1 MKDWTLAGNRHG
13 VSFITFTEGKGTSV
27 NSGSAARKTPIY
39 IQPSELAATQDNSVV
54 TSRQSLTVLIIVPT
68 LHAGAAEMG
77 AVDLVRILTE
87 GGHRAIVMSRGG
99 RLEAQIVEAGGE
111 FVYADVASKN
121 PAIMARNIAVISRIV
136 RQRKCDVI
144 HAHGRAPAWSA
155 YIAAKLTRT
164 PFVTSWYKGFRE
176 QNALKHFY
184 NSVMARGDRII
195 AVSDQLAELISE
207 RHSVPCD
214 KINVVPASIDFD
226 LFNPANV
233 SIERIDAMRRIM
245 GVTAGDKVILVVGR
259 MLRRK
264 GHHVAVR
271 AARRLKDMGMKD
283 FVFAF
288 VGEDEG
294 HSRYTGDLWDEVLA
308 NDLAGVVRLIG
319 PVDDLPASYAVA
331 SVVVSAAIQQ
341 EGLQRA
347 ILEGQAMERP
357 VVVSDLGAGP
367 EVVLAP
373 PAVPEERMTGLRF
386 SAGDDAGLAA
396 GLVRLFS
403 MSPAQHHAMG
413 LRGRQWVTQHFNRA
427 AISDL
432 MLRLYSGLAQTKKA
446 TRS

>member
-1 MKDWTLAGNRHG
+1 MNYG
-13 VSFITFTEGKGTSV
+13 SV
-27 NSGSAARKTPIY
+27 ARKAPPY
-39 IQPSELAATQDNSVV
+39 GEHDEPAAQDNDVAAAPP
-54 TSRQSLTVLIIVPT
+54 LTVLIVVPT

-87 GGHRAIVMSRGG
+87 GGHRAIVVSRGG
-99 RLEAQIVEAGGE
+99 RLEAQIAEAGGE
-111 FVYADVASKN
+111 YIYADVASKN
-121 PAIMARNIAVISRIV
+121 PVIMMRNIALISRLV
-136 RQRKCDVI
+136 RQHRCDII

-155 YIAAKLTRT
+155 YVAARLTQT

-176 QNALKHFY
+176 QNALKRLY

-195 AVSDQLAELISE
+195 AASDQLAELISE
-207 RHSVPCD
+207 RHRSACD
-214 KINVVPASIDFD
+214 RITIVPASIDFK
-226 LFNPANV
+226 LFDPA
-233 SIERIDAMRRIM
+233 SITIDRLDAMRRLM
-245 GVTAGDKVILVVGR
+245 GVTPNDKVILVVGR

-271 AARRLKDMGMKD
+271 AACRLKDMGMKD

-294 HSRYTGDLWDEVLA
+294 HSRYTGELWDEVLA

-357 VVVSDLGAGP
+357 VVASDLGAGP
-367 EVVLAP
+367 EIVLAP

-386 SAGDDAGLAA
+386 SAGDDAALAA
-396 GLVRLFS
+396 ALVRLFA
-403 MSPAQHHAMG
+403 MSSSQHREIG
-413 LRGRQWVTQHFNRA
+413 LRGRQWVTTHFDPA
-427 AISDL
+427 SVKEQTL
-432 MLRLYSGLAQTKKA
+432 KLYRELAQTKN
-446 TRS
+446 

>member
-1 MKDWTLAGNRHG
+1 
-13 VSFITFTEGKGTSV
+13 V
-27 NSGSAARKTPIY
+27 NSGSAAQKAPSY
-39 IQPSELAATQDNSVV
+39 VEPSEPVATQDNDAVSA
-54 TSRQSLTVLIIVPT
+54 RQRLTVLIVVPT

-77 AVDLVRILTE
+77 AVDLVRILTDA
-87 GGHRAIVMSRGG
+87 GHRAIVMSRGG

-111 FVYADVASKN
+111 YVYADVASKN
-121 PAIMARNIAVISRIV
+121 PIIIARNIAVISRIV
-136 RQRKCDVI
+136 RQRHCDII

-155 YIAAKLTRT
+155 FIASKLTHK

-176 QNALKHFY
+176 QNALKHLY
-184 NSVMARGDRII
+184 NSVMARGDKII
-195 AVSDQLAELISE
+195 AASDQLAELIAE
-207 RHSVPCD
+207 RHRVPSS

-233 SIERIDAMRRIM
+233 SVERIDAMRRIM
-245 GVTAGDKVILVVGR
+245 GVTPSDKVILVVGR

-308 NDLAGVVRLIG
+308 NNLAGVVRLIG

-331 SVVVSAAIQQ
+331 SVVVSAAVQQ

-357 VVVSDLGAGP
+357 VIASDLGAGP
-367 EVVLAP
+367 DAVLAP
-373 PAVPEERMTGLRF
+373 PSVSEERMTGLRF
-386 SAGDDAGLAA
+386 SAGDDAALAA
-396 GLVRLFS
+396 GLVRLFA
-403 MSPAQHHAMG
+403 MSPAQHYAIG
-413 LRGRQWVTQHFNRA
+413 LRGRHWVMEHFNRA

-432 MLRLYSGLAQTKKA
+432 TLRLYSGLVQPKN
-446 TRS
+446 TRP

>member
-1 MKDWTLAGNRHG
+1 M
-13 VSFITFTEGKGTSV
+13 
-27 NSGSAARKTPIY
+27 
-39 IQPSELAATQDNSVV
+39 
-54 TSRQSLTVLIIVPT
+54 TVLIVVPT

-77 AVDLVRILTE
+77 AVDLVRILME
-87 GGHRAIVMSRGG
+87 AGHHAIVVSRGG
-99 RLEAQIVEAGGE
+99 RLETQIAEAGGE
-111 FVYADVASKN
+111 FIYADVASKN

-136 RQRKCDVI
+136 RQRNCDII
-144 HAHGRAPAWSA
+144 HAHSRAPAWSA
-155 YIAAKLTRT
+155 YIASRLTRT

-176 QNALKHFY
+176 QNAFKRFY

-195 AVSDQLAELISE
+195 AATDELAELICE
-207 RHSVPCD
+207 RHCVPNS
-214 KINVVPASIDFD
+214 KIHVVPASIDTD
-226 LFNPANV
+226 LFNPANISV
-233 SIERIDAMRRIM
+233 ERIDAMRRIM
-245 GVTAGDKVILVVGR
+245 GVTASDKVILVVGR

-271 AARRLKDMGMKD
+271 AAQRLKDMGMKD

-308 NDLAGVVRLIG
+308 KDLAGVVRLIG

-331 SVVVSAAIQQ
+331 SVVVSAAVQQ

-367 EVVLAP
+367 DVVLAP
-373 PAVPEERMTGLRF
+373 PSVPEDRMTGLRF
-386 SAGDDAGLAA
+386 SSGDDAALAA

-403 MSPAQHHAMG
+403 MSPAHHRAIGM
-413 LRGRQWVTQHFNRA
+413 RGRQWVMDHFNRP

-432 MLRLYSGLAQTKKA
+432 TLRLYSGLA
-446 TRS
+446 RSQSL

>member
-1 MKDWTLAGNRHG
+1 M
-13 VSFITFTEGKGTSV
+13 
-27 NSGSAARKTPIY
+27 NSGSAARKKPIY
-39 IQPSELAATQDNSVV
+39 IEQSEAAAMQDNSAAA
-54 TSRQSLTVLIIVPT
+54 SRQPLTVLIIVPT

-99 RLEAQIVEAGGE
+99 RLEAQLAEAGGE
-111 FVYADVASKN
+111 LVYAAVASKN
-121 PAIMARNIAVISRIV
+121 PIVMARNIAVISRLV

-155 YIAAKLTRT
+155 YIAAKLTNT
-164 PFVTSWYKGFRE
+164 PFVTTWYKGFRE

-184 NSVMARGDRII
+184 NSVMARGDRIV

-207 RHSVPCD
+207 RHHVPCD
-214 KINVVPASIDFD
+214 RIKVVPASIDYD

-245 GVTAGDKVILVVGR
+245 GVTASDKVILVVGR

-331 SVVVSAAIQQ
+331 SVVVSAAVQQ

-373 PAVPEERMTGLRF
+373 PTVPEDRMTGLRF
-386 SAGDDAGLAA
+386 SSGDDAGLAA

-403 MSPAQHHAMG
+403 MSPAQHHAIG
-413 LRGRQWVTQHFNRA
+413 LRGRQWVTKHFNRA
-427 AISDL
+427 TISDL
-432 MLRLYSGLAQTKKA
+432 TLQLYSGLAQTKNA
-446 TRS
+446 TRP